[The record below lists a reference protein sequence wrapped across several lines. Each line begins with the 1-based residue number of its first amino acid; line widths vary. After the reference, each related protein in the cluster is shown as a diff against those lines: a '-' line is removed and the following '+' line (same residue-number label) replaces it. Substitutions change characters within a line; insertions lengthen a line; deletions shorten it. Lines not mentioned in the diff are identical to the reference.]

1 MDWLAGI
8 VTNAKDFLWN
18 FLLLFLL
25 LGTGIYYTVRLR
37 FVQVRKFGEGWKRIF
52 GGIGRGK
59 SADRTGMSSFQSLA
73 TAVAAQVGT
82 GNLTGAATAL
92 LYGGPG
98 AVFWMWVSAFFGMA
112 TIFCEAT
119 LAQKYRTMKDDEVVG
134 GPVYYIRRAFRGKF
148 GRVLAAV
155 FSVFLIFALGFVGN
169 MVQSNSIG
177 DAFSSAFGVDPL
189 FVGIAVAAAAGFVF
203 LGGIKRLASVT
214 EKMVPF
220 MALFY
225 IVGCLIIIGFHY
237 QNIPEAFR
245 QIFVGA
251 FTPEAVGG
259 GALGITIRKAIQYGV
274 ARGLFSNEAGMG
286 STPHAHALAKVKDPC
301 EQGVVAMMGVF
312 IDTFV
317 ILTLTALVVLTTG
330 ALGSGAEGVKLPQQG
345 FETVFGRFGAAFIA
359 VCMLFFAFS
368 TIIGWYFFG
377 EVNVKYLFGKKAARF
392 YAVLVV
398 AFLVLGSALKVDFV
412 WTLADLFN
420 GLMVIPNL
428 LALLA
433 LSGMVSALLR
443 RYDSRSL
450 RRRHS
455 RRKE

>member
-259 GALGITIRKAIQYGV
+259 GALGITIQKAIQYGV

-317 ILTLTALVVLTTG
+317 ILTLTALVILTTG